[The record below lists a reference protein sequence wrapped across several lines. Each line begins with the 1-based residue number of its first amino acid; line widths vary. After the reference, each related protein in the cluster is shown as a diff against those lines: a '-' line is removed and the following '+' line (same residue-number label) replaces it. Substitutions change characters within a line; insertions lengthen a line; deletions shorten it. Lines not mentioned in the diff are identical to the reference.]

1 VALNQKDPSLGDR
14 AGAVVLKA
22 PPRPR
27 SLTAFRSH
35 PRLERTGHLPDEN
48 LVIEGHAF
56 GIVFLKPPSAASE
69 SENTLTWST
78 SPTCLPGHVVLGRFH
93 HTPLAPHAHIG
104 KECPA
109 VTAR

>member
-1 VALNQKDPSLGDR
+1 LGWGCRSKGAAAVALTNRLPFPL
-14 AGAVVLKA
+14 A
-22 PPRPR
+22 PK
-27 SLTAFRSH
+27 TN
-35 PRLERTGHLPDEN
+35 LPDEN
-48 LVIEGHAF
+48 LVFEGHAL

-109 VTAR
+109 VTVR